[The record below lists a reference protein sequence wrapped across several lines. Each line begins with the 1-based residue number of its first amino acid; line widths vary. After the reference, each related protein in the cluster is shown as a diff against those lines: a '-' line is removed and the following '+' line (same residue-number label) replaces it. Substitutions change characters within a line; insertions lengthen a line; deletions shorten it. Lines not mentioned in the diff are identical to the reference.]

1 MLLQDLEKWFT
12 SNCDGEWEHH
22 GGVAIQTTDNPGWFL
37 QFDFYDLEVGV
48 SKEIEA
54 NNFRNSDRDFVT
66 FVYDEKK
73 STLTIAC
80 GISNLGRL

>member
-1 MLLQDLEKWFT
+1 MAVSPDE
-12 SNCDGEWEHH
+12 
-22 GGVAIQTTDNPGWFL
+22 TTDNPGWFL

-80 GISNLGRL
+80 GILNLGQALELLTFMRN